1 MHSGPPRILGAGRFA
16 SGLERLGAGDP
27 PLRLAQV
34 VAFERIVVLVIGVE
48 YWCRGLAR
56 WNDLSTAYLASLGAA
71 TALCLT
77 ALLTSWRSFSRAA
90 PGRRAAFAALAAI
103 HLFVLWNE
111 FPAAGNHAYLEVM
124 LLALTAFL
132 DPRVATDRVL
142 YVAAGRWLAIVI
154 LFYSGLQKLAHG
166 YYFHAEYFAFSLWI
180 ESFRTVFQWLL
191 PAEEYARLTAFTGQ
205 PGDGPYA
212 VRGPLVVAIA
222 NLTWIAEMALAPALL
237 WRRTRPFAVAAAV
250 ALIVAIELAAREAFF
265 GLLYVNLILL
275 FLERP
280 WHSKLVAPV
289 AALLALM
296 LFVGIGWLPAVVFY

>member
-16 SGLERLGAGDP
+16 SGLERLGAGDAA
-27 PLRLAQV
+27 LRSAQV

-90 PGRRAAFAALAAI
+90 PGRRA
-103 HLFVLWNE
+103 
-111 FPAAGNHAYLEVM
+111 
-124 LLALTAFL
+124 ALTAFL

-296 LFVGIGWLPAVVFY
+296 LFVRIGWLPAVVFY